1 MANPLSNPARRAGGG
16 CLLLFGMVFVLA
28 GLAVGYFAY
37 FPAVLGWWEAR
48 SWQEVPCWIEQV
60 GMRESHDSDDGSTTY
75 AVEARYRYVF
85 AGRTYHGD
93 RVSLVG
99 GSDNLG
105 DFHQRVHDE
114 LRGYE
119 GKEKPFR
126 CLVNPQKPEESLLYA
141 ELRWGLLLLLA
152 LFPLLFPLVGGLVG
166 IGGMVSARNA
176 ARVAEL
182 RARHPEE
189 PWKWKGEWAGEG
201 IRPAADGV
209 AAPMLAALWL
219 LVVLGPLAAA
229 AVMSGAIEQ
238 TWVAWLPLLALASLW
253 PLLQA
258 IRRRWR
264 MRAVTGEVQFL
275 PDSLPF
281 HPGQVLSGRL
291 RFSRLLPP
299 RCALELRIRCVQEQ
313 VKSSGENTTT
323 SKETVW
329 EHTEMLATDEREI
342 EPGGRCSLPVK
353 VSLPEGVPGTDP
365 MYLAGEGGALR
376 RGHVWTME
384 IHAGKSMKEIVLP
397 LPVLADGH
405 APQEVVPAART
416 PAVGESG
423 TEQLEARLQARG
435 ITARFTAEGLPEV
448 LVCPPGR
455 HRAVAVGLLI
465 FGSIWMAVLAVLIVQ
480 DAPLLFKLVWG
491 VSAPLIELYAVWLLL
506 HQSKVEFG
514 PDSLR
519 ISTQVGPFWGRVVT
533 LRADE
538 IVQFAPQESMRSG
551 QTTYYKVRVET
562 TIRQWHTLADGI
574 TEQTTASELA
584 RRLQQWK
591 SAQIR

>member
-1 MANPLSNPARRAGGG
+1 MRPKANCHRKSANAGVLPVQRVSCEVSGMANPLSNPARRAGGG

-166 IGGMVSARNA
+166 IGGMVSARKA

-209 AAPMLAALWL
+209 AAGGAGCPVAAGGAGAPGGGCGDEWRDRTDLGC
-219 LVVLGPLAAA
+219 LVANPGAGQPLAPATGHSA
-229 AVMSGAIEQ
+229 PVADACRDWRGA
-238 TWVAWLPLLALASLW
+238 
-253 PLLQA
+253 
-258 IRRRWR
+258 
-264 MRAVTGEVQFL
+264 
-275 PDSLPF
+275 
-281 HPGQVLSGRL
+281 
-291 RFSRLLPP
+291 
-299 RCALELRIRCVQEQ
+299 
-313 VKSSGENTTT
+313 
-323 SKETVW
+323 
-329 EHTEMLATDEREI
+329 
-342 EPGGRCSLPVK
+342 
-353 VSLPEGVPGTDP
+353 
-365 MYLAGEGGALR
+365 
-376 RGHVWTME
+376 
-384 IHAGKSMKEIVLP
+384 
-397 LPVLADGH
+397 
-405 APQEVVPAART
+405 
-416 PAVGESG
+416 
-423 TEQLEARLQARG
+423 
-435 ITARFTAEGLPEV
+435 
-448 LVCPPGR
+448 
-455 HRAVAVGLLI
+455 
-465 FGSIWMAVLAVLIVQ
+465 
-480 DAPLLFKLVWG
+480 
-491 VSAPLIELYAVWLLL
+491 VSA
-506 HQSKVEFG
+506 
-514 PDSLR
+514 
-519 ISTQVGPFWGRVVT
+519 
-533 LRADE
+533 
-538 IVQFAPQESMRSG
+538 
-551 QTTYYKVRVET
+551 
-562 TIRQWHTLADGI
+562 
-574 TEQTTASELA
+574 
-584 RRLQQWK
+584 
-591 SAQIR
+591 